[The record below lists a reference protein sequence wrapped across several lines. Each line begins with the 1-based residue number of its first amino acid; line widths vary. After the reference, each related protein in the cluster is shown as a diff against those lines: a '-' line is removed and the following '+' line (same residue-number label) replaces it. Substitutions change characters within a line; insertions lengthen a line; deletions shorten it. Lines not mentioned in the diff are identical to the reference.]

1 MKKTSNT
8 IRVGV
13 FRRGNLS
20 AKFKDDQSSSSNVQE
35 HANHH
40 PVREPT
46 NHHLEK
52 EKSNHQLEKEQT
64 NHQPVKEQVRDYSI
78 FSLNIT
84 KSGRI
89 RRLLMRNTPE
99 LSNES

>member
-1 MKKTSNT
+1 MKKASNT

-13 FRRGNLS
+13 FRRGNVS
-20 AKFKDDQSSSSNVQE
+20 AKLKDDQSSSSSNVQE

-52 EKSNHQLEKEQT
+52 EQT
-64 NHQPVKEQVRDYSI
+64 NHQPVREPTNHQLEKEQVRDYSI

-84 KSGRI
+84 KPGEI
-89 RRLLMRNTPE
+89 HRLLMRNTSK
-99 LSNES
+99 L